1 MSLFADL
8 KVCLG
13 FHDNCGKMIKLSN
26 NHQTAQ
32 RTSRGGDVFFL
43 IFQDGMVISRDPMLT
58 DMLYQVS
65 ETFSVCFSV
74 SLSLSLCCCL
84 SVCLSVCL
92 SLSLCARRAFRA
104 AEILDIFYIYFTR
117 HIDDTSSEAYW
128 DFEMYWRTG

>member
-8 KVCLG
+8 KVCLR
-13 FHDNCGKMIKLSN
+13 FHDNCGKMIELSN

-32 RTSRGGDVFFL
+32 LTSPGGDYYFL
-43 IFQDGMVISRDPMLT
+43 CGQDGMVISRDPMLI
-58 DMLYQVS
+58 DMLYQVN

-92 SLSLCARRAFRA
+92 SLSLSPPPPPLSARRAFRA
-104 AEILDIFYIYFTR
+104 VELLC
-117 HIDDTSSEAYW
+117 
-128 DFEMYWRTG
+128 

>member
-8 KVCLG
+8 KVCLR

-32 RTSRGGDVFFL
+32 LTSRGGDFL
-43 IFQDGMVISRDPMLT
+43 YFFQDCMVISRDPMLT
-58 DMLYQVS
+58 DMLYQVN

-84 SVCLSVCL
+84 SVSPPA
-92 SLSLCARRAFRA
+92 LCQTCIQSYGTVVLRFAGPPCQVADRATRFRRV
-104 AEILDIFYIYFTR
+104 
-117 HIDDTSSEAYW
+117 
-128 DFEMYWRTG
+128 